1 MGRYDDILI
10 FLYGTSPAGPFTYM
24 ENSPVSYKPTGFIGG
39 AGHGCI
45 FTAGSENYWKAATNS
60 ISVRHM
66 FERRVSFY
74 PSGFDKDGYLFTNTY
89 LGDYPM
95 FLPGGKEQIAGEY
108 QPGWMLLS
116 YGKKVSVSSSLEG
129 YPAENIVDEDARTAW
144 VAQSN
149 RDMEWAQ
156 VDLQRLSSIHAIQVN
171 FD

>member
-1 MGRYDDILI
+1 
-10 FLYGTSPAGPFTYM
+10 
-24 ENSPVSYKPTGFIGG
+24 
-39 AGHGCI
+39 
-45 FTAGSENYWKAATNS
+45 
-60 ISVRHM
+60 
-66 FERRVSFY
+66 
-74 PSGFDKDGYLFTNTY
+74 
-89 LGDYPM
+89 M

-171 FD
+171 FDEYGANQKGAVSGVYQSYLIYASVNGEDWSLVVDYGTKKTDTPHKRLWTFL

>member
-89 LGDYPM
+89 RTVT
-95 FLPGGKEQIAGEY
+95 
-108 QPGWMLLS
+108 WS
-116 YGKKVSVSSSLEG
+116 G
-129 YPAENIVDEDARTAW
+129 YK
-144 VAQSN
+144 
-149 RDMEWAQ
+149 
-156 VDLQRLSSIHAIQVN
+156 
-171 FD
+171 

>member
-1 MGRYDDILI
+1 
-10 FLYGTSPAGPFTYM
+10 
-24 ENSPVSYKPTGFIGG
+24 
-39 AGHGCI
+39 
-45 FTAGSENYWKAATNS
+45 
-60 ISVRHM
+60 
-66 FERRVSFY
+66 
-74 PSGFDKDGYLFTNTY
+74 
-89 LGDYPM
+89 M
-95 FLPGGKEQIAGEY
+95 FLPGGKEPDRPGEY

-171 FD
+171 FDEYGALIKKVLSPEFTRAI